1 MFKFTCMCLLLKIT
15 IVYHTSTEV
24 RHLTL
29 WDSLPRTEN
38 VCKHALPVLT
48 APCKQNRYNHLCVTM
63 RPHTSTWWNGL
74 QKTTAPKQQTGDW
87 TSTHE
92 SQPDVEP
99 NSCTSFHGSLL
110 AHLFTTAWPLY
121 RGLSVCW
128 HLGPCGYFPPM
139 SSGAERKQGW
149 PLIVS

>member
-1 MFKFTCMCLLLKIT
+1 MCLLLKIT

-38 VCKHALPVLT
+38 ASVLSQSSQHPASRT
-48 APCKQNRYNHLCVTM
+48 GIIICVLTM
-63 RPHTSTWWNGL
+63 RPHTSTRWNGL
-74 QKTTAPKQQTGDW
+74 QKTTAPKQQTGGW
-87 TSTHE
+87 TSTHG

-99 NSCTSFHGSLL
+99 NSCTSFRGSLL
-110 AHLFTTAWPLY
+110 THLFTTAWPLY

-128 HLGPCGYFPPM
+128 HLGPCLLLPTHELWCWEEARLAINSFV
-139 SSGAERKQGW
+139 W
-149 PLIVS
+149 LL